1 MREEIR
7 LGPCKEN
14 SYRLRMFCRKGL
26 RGERFSMSKLECE
39 IQLNPLMKEQPKR
52 QIKKMHAWILVCSF
66 FVMSSLSFA
75 KGRDQEGPSFRTHS
89 QVNEEFPESRFG
101 TPPTSALLDDPYQLM
116 MKELNQDDSKKR
128 SIRGLASTDSLI
140 DGDLTGGIRDGVL
153 PPSILK
159 SGTQEV
165 SLIAH
170 ELGFFPR
177 SIFVTQDVPVRMF
190 VTSAS
195 KRALCIMIDEL
206 QIRRQVRSQEIE
218 ELSFTP
224 TTPGQYRFY
233 CPMNGM
239 EGTLW
244 VRDLKGSLN
253 SQRLQ
258 GSSVREEY

>member
-1 MREEIR
+1 MSKAKGHTQ
-7 LGPCKEN
+7 LN
-14 SYRLRMFCRKGL
+14 LRMK
-26 RGERFSMSKLECE
+26 S
-39 IQLNPLMKEQPKR
+39 QPKR
-52 QIKKMHAWILVCSF
+52 QIKKIHAWILVCSF

-75 KGRDQEGPSFRTHS
+75 KGRDQEGVSFRTHS

-101 TPPTSALLDDPYQLM
+101 APPNSALLDGPYQMM
-116 MKELNQDDSKKR
+116 MKELNQEESKKR
-128 SIRGLASTDSLI
+128 SIRGLASADSLA
-140 DGDLTGGIRDGVL
+140 DGESSGGIRDGVL

-170 ELGFFPR
+170 ELGFFPQ
-177 SIFVTQDVPVRMF
+177 SIFVTQDVPVKIY

-206 QIRRQVRSQEIE
+206 QIRRQVRSQEME

-224 TTPGQYRFY
+224 TTPGRYRFY

-258 GSSVREEY
+258 GSLVREEY